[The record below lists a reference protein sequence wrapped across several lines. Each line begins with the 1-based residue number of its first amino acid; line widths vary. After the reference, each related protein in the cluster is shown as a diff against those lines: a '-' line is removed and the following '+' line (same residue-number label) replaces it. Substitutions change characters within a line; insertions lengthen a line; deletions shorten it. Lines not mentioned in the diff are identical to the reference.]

1 MSRLF
6 GNVSNDPR
14 TQRQVLVSRYSA
26 ARSNLILLV
35 AFSAINLIMLATG
48 AGTYF
53 LFSASVPYLITD
65 LGMFLS
71 GMYPEELYEGF
82 EGMYFFDKSF
92 FVIMLIISLL
102 ILAIY
107 MLCWLFSKKNK
118 VGWLISALVMFGI
131 DTLVMFAYYG
141 ISPDM
146 IIDIIFHVWVIVI
159 LAMGID
165 AHFKLKK
172 MPAEVTMIEAKYRE
186 LPADGD
192 GENATAGE
200 TKVSPESTPLRVAD
214 TEIKAKILL
223 EAEIY
228 GHFITYR
235 RIKRTNELVI
245 DGNVY
250 GEYTALAE
258 MPHMLTATVDGHD
271 IAAGMDNTSHSF
283 ILVDGQTVK
292 TKLRLI

>member
-1 MSRLF
+1 MSNLF

-14 TQRQVLVSRYSA
+14 IQRQALASKYNA

-35 AFSAINLIMLATG
+35 IFSAINLIMLATN

-53 LFSASVPYLITD
+53 LFSASVPYLITG
-65 LGMFLS
+65 LGMFFC
-71 GMYPEELYEGF
+71 GMAPEEAYEGLD
-82 EGMYFFDKSF
+82 GMYFMDKSL
-92 FVIMLIISLL
+92 FVIMFIISML
-102 ILAIY
+102 ILVLY
-107 MLCWLFSKKNK
+107 LLCWLFSKNNK
-118 VGWLISALVMFGI
+118 VKWLITALVLFGI

-146 IIDIIFHVWVIVI
+146 IIDVIFHVWVIVI

-165 AHFKLKK
+165 AHYKLKK
-172 MPAEVTMIEAKYRE
+172 MPVEEVMIEAEYTE
-186 LPADGD
+186 LPEEAAEGAID
-192 GENATAGE
+192 GERKT
-200 TKVSPESTPLRVAD
+200 TPDSTPLRDAD
-214 TEIKAKILL
+214 NEVKAKILL
-223 EAEIY
+223 ESEIY

-245 DGNVY
+245 DGKVY
-250 GEYTALAE
+250 AEYIALAE
-258 MPHMLTATVDGHD
+258 MPHMLTATVDGHN